1 MPTICTEM
9 QSLFSVKFC
18 MRAPVFNHTLFVAV
32 ILHIVLNFL
41 LWQAGET
48 TVTHKVFFDVEID
61 GEETGR
67 IVIGLFGETTPKT
80 VENFVALAEG
90 RDGIGYKQSSF
101 HRVIKD
107 FMIQGY
113 SIVAL
118 LLSVLNGMFRCYSCS
133 TSEN

>member
-1 MPTICTEM
+1 M
-9 QSLFSVKFC
+9 
-18 MRAPVFNHTLFVAV
+18 
-32 ILHIVLNFL
+32 
-41 LWQAGET
+41 
-48 TVTHKVFFDVEID
+48 FFDVEID